1 MSEAWIMELLQAV
14 REVAGKS
21 GLHRLAEHLDDAV
34 LIAASEF
41 HERIAAQPTEMI
53 GANGRLGAEDFRGAA
68 GPAIH

>member
-1 MSEAWIMELLQAV
+1 M
-14 REVAGKS
+14 
-21 GLHRLAEHLDDAV
+21 HRLAEHLDDAV

-41 HERIAAQPTEMI
+41 HERIAARPTELI